1 MMVRLLLP
9 IILALSACTS
19 RPVVQT
25 PLPEPA
31 EVVLNYSS
39 KILADPFN
47 VSIVLFNGKTSEVSR
62 IYAPIREAESA
73 YLPVQLRNTLDESG
87 YWGAV
92 NVVPSKDVAAELLVT
107 GKIVE
112 SDAVTLALDIEV
124 RDSRGHVWFSK
135 VYRDYAMD
143 YAMDYAT
150 DYGLEVLE
158 NTTTDPFQDLFNQI
172 ANDMSEAQSLLQ
184 ANDRLRILDTSML
197 RYAMLLSP
205 EAFSRYLIV
214 DEFGEIA
221 MQGLPAR
228 NDPLY
233 SRVRQ
238 IREREFSMQDVVDE
252 HFENFYDDMQKI
264 YPFWRQSSYELL
276 VYNNQL
282 EGRQRKGPRAGSWA
296 AVESV
301 YRTYK
306 ELKLNEDE
314 LRELASSFEREISPT
329 VTEMEGRVIEL
340 QGSLSSQYKTWRR
353 LLREIY
359 AETTGTMPGL

>member
-1 MMVRLLLP
+1 MLRLLLP
-9 IILALSACTS
+9 VLLVLSACTS
-19 RPVVQT
+19 APVVQT

-31 EVVLNYSS
+31 VVSLSYSS
-39 KILADPFN
+39 KTHADPLN

-92 NVVPSKDVAAELLVT
+92 NVVPSNDVAAELLVT
-107 GKIVE
+107 GSIVE

-135 VYRDYAMD
+135 VYRDYA
-143 YAMDYAT
+143 T
-150 DYGLEVLE
+150 DYGYDLLE
-158 NTTTDPFQDLFNQI
+158 NTAKDPFQDLFNQI

-184 ANDRLRILDTSML
+184 PSDRLRILDTSML

-214 DEFGEIA
+214 DDTGEIA

-233 SRVRQ
+233 ARVRQ
-238 IREREFSMQDVVDE
+238 IRDREFSMQDVVDE

-282 EGRQRKGPRAGSWA
+282 EGRQHRGPRAGSWA

-314 LRELASSFEREISPT
+314 LRELAGSFEREISPT

-340 QGSLSSQYKTWRR
+340 QGSLSNQYKTWRR

-359 AETTGTMPGL
+359 AETTGTTSR